1 MPRRVAR
8 ARTFPS
14 RRGNRPGGTWGRAV
28 TNAATVAGTTKSTFL
43 TFVLS
48 TAGIGETI
56 RRTVGGILVRSDQVA
71 TAESYSGAVGAVI
84 ITDAAAAIGSTAIPG
99 PVTEA
104 DDDGWFLWQGFAG
117 EQGVDS
123 SKSQLWF
130 PFDSRAM
137 RRVSEGFQIA
147 FVIETAGA
155 DGITFNMAV
164 SLYATRN

>member
-1 MPRRVAR
+1 MAR
-8 ARTFPS
+8 APAFR
-14 RRGNRPGGTWGRAV
+14 RRGSRPGGTWGRAV
-28 TNAATVAGTTKSTFL
+28 TNAATVAGSTKSTFL

-48 TAGIGETI
+48 TSGIGETI

-71 TAESYSGAVGAVI
+71 AAESFSGAVGALI

-117 EQGVDS
+117 EQGINS
-123 SKSQLWF
+123 SKESWWF

-147 FVIETAGA
+147 FVLETAGA
-155 DGITFNMAV
+155 DGLTFSFVV